1 MSLHLATYDISRD
14 SSRQTVARILLRY
27 GRRIQ
32 DSVFEIDLDPE
43 DVDELKRE
51 VGPWLAVTDLF
62 DLFPVDTRRLHSRI
76 SWQRDPN
83 PPDVEL
89 Y

>member
-14 SSRQTVARILLRY
+14 SSRQAVARILLRY
-27 GRRIQ
+27 GRRLQ
-32 DSVFEIDLDPE
+32 ESVFEIELEHE
-43 DVDELKRE
+43 DVIDVKRE
-51 VGPWLAVTDLF
+51 VGPWLATTDLF
-62 DLFPVDTRRLHSRI
+62 DLFPLDLRRPQSRI